1 MTVTD
6 VPFIDT
12 NILVHAYR
20 LDDKEKHT
28 AAKHILAACFNG
40 SQRLV
45 ISNQVLGEFARV
57 MSRKVEN
64 PLPIEE
70 IRRIIA
76 EILIS
81 PNWKKIDYTTDTI
94 ERALSFHVEAYS
106 WDLVIAQTM
115 QENGF
120 TLIYTENT
128 KDFGK
133 IPGIKAVNP
142 FR

>member
-1 MTVTD
+1 MTATD

-28 AAKHILAACFNG
+28 IAKRILAACFNG
-40 SQRLV
+40 TRRLV
-45 ISNQVLGEFARV
+45 ISNQVLGEFVRV
-57 MSRKVEN
+57 MSHKVEN
-64 PLPIEE
+64 PLPLEE
-70 IRRIIA
+70 IRRIVA

-94 ERALSFHVEAYS
+94 ERALSLQKKAYS

-128 KDFGK
+128 KDFAS
-133 IPGIKAVNP
+133 IPGIKTLNP
-142 FR
+142 FA